1 MVGRRTTGR
10 LGQGSQRTLIALL
23 APLAHQRRVQALA
36 SEEGALAGLVQAFVL
51 AEEPRLV
58 GRAVPAL
65 SRPLRDLR
73 IRPRLRAR
81 GHIGISRHRVSGY
94 HEPSPYRP
102 LDSKFPQGQVSQV
115 RLTQR
120 VVAFNGRVKAT
131 PVLPRRRLTT
141 GSAVTR
147 STPTAA
153 SPSATWD
160 AYGTSAS
167 ASGTATARCTC
178 WSPGRTSAS
187 SPPMAT

>member
-81 GHIGISRHRVSGY
+81 GHVGISRHRGSGY

-120 VVAFNGRVKAT
+120 GAISTISR
-131 PVLPRRRLTT
+131 PRMKEP
-141 GSAVTR
+141 TR
-147 STPTAA
+147 S
-153 SPSATWD
+153 
-160 AYGTSAS
+160 G
-167 ASGTATARCTC
+167 
-178 WSPGRTSAS
+178 
-187 SPPMAT
+187 